1 MGEETLTMV
10 DGVLVAVGS
19 LLSSTGNAFS
29 HGDGQTILRTC
40 LRPMVLMV
48 VVKERNVIGIATFFN
63 SF

>member
-29 HGDGQTILRTC
+29 RGDGQTFLRTC